1 MALNDLNQMF
11 SIVDPSTGKPT
22 DYLMRLLRDR
32 GVEVT
37 NVEEL
42 VRLLET
48 NVTLLEA
55 IVNDINGT
63 VISAGTGLDGGG
75 TLGLTDPISLA
86 LEPVLPNPAGSYTN
100 SNITVDS
107 FGRVTAAS
115 NGTGGG
121 GGGSGVYSIVQSKIV
136 AVASLATGITLDTPP
151 TAGNLLIAQVVTATG
166 TSPPAVAGG
175 WTTALNNTSLP
186 DSALATR
193 VAGPGES
200 ALQTPSS
207 SVAVGGI
214 IVIYEVAGAEQ
225 YYAGVSTFNALT
237 VQNVSFTASALT
249 LLPPCEG
256 IMFAVTQRRQNQVP
270 VISGSFTSTLSLQDN
285 GAIVGGT
292 GLSVAADMVVKSTV
306 FSPSLT
312 STWPTGVA
320 GDDTFTLFAFFAAN

>member
-121 GGGSGVYSIVQSKIV
+121 GGGGVLAVVQSESV
-136 AVASLATGITLDTPP
+136 AKANLSTGITLSSAP
-151 TAGNLLIAQVVTATG
+151 TNGSLLIAIVFN
-166 TSPPAVAGG
+166 AVA
-175 WTTALNNTSLP
+175 TTAPTSGAGWSSVDSDTALP
-186 DSALATR
+186 DSAIMSR
-193 VAGPGES
+193 VAGMGES
-200 ALQTPSS
+200 VNQFPTSS
-207 SVAVGGI
+207 TDGGS
-214 IVIYEVAGAEQ
+214 IVIYEISGAVGTIQ
-225 YYAGVSTFNALT
+225 AASGTTGTSTVVSQSLL
-237 VQNVSFTASALT
+237 ASAWT
-249 LLPPCEG
+249 LLAATQG
-256 IMFAVTQRRQNQVP
+256 IMIGWSGRRTAEDGTMG
-270 VISGSFTSTLSLQDN
+270 GSFTNTRIIN
-285 GAIVGGT
+285 GPAATTGGT
-292 GLSVAADMVVKSTV
+292 GVSIATGATTKSPGT
-306 FSPSLT
+306 SLPNAT
-312 STWPTGVA
+312 CTWPTSATTKTGLLIVY
-320 GDDTFTLFAFFAAN
+320 